1 MKYQKQLDK
10 LCSGAMSRAD
20 ITKLKANAEALV
32 ARGDK
37 DALIILDNIN
47 SSKPTD
53 SRILFMGFC
62 PDADFNQRLDL
73 KWKQEGICRFDFLV
87 SKPQVDRWNTLCT
100 GDLVVLK
107 KREKI
112 GKTMKIYGHGRIKK
126 IAHDN
131 DELRYVEMAGSSQHE
146 VIEVPLMGC
155 NSTVDIKTMETVEE
169 EMPVLFWQWLNV
181 S

>member
-1 MKYQKQLDK
+1 
-10 LCSGAMSRAD
+10 MSRAD

-32 ARGDK
+32 AKGDK

-47 SSKPTD
+47 FSKPTD

-87 SKPQVDRWNTLCT
+87 SKPQVDRWNTLCA

-112 GKTMKIYGHGRIKK
+112 GKTMKIHGHGRIKK

-131 DELRYVEMAGSSQHE
+131 DEIRYF
-146 VIEVPLMGC
+146 EVPLMGC